1 MDEEAKNFNT
11 YDEYVGNK
19 GSPCLIPLKE
29 RKGSSLPPLKRTYM
43 EEVETQF
50 RMSFMRRGWGGGI
63 LKRVSISL
71 IKFQSSLS

>member
-1 MDEEAKNFNT
+1 MDEEAKHFNT

-43 EEVETQF
+43 EEVEAQF
-50 RMSFMRRGWGGGI
+50 RMSFMRRGWGGDLEKSKHI
-63 LKRVSISL
+63 FNKIPV
-71 IKFQSSLS
+71 